1 MNNREIKFQ
10 KNILYLKKIESKI
23 LKDIEKES
31 DCTVRAINKA
41 DFSFNLIKEKIYKKY
56 KKPKLL
62 FDNLPE
68 NKIDP
73 IDKVNLEKIKLQDN
87 LIAGLNPKKLEL
99 LKNLD
104 KNIEIMR
111 NEQFTKLLH
120 TNNNN
125 NNSKQKKD
133 NIKEKELDLKI
144 FEKKVKN
151 VSNVNN
157 NIISTLDKEINN
169 FKKKEQFLYQ
179 FKK

>member
-1 MNNREIKFQ
+1 M
-10 KNILYLKKIESKI
+10 
-23 LKDIEKES
+23 
-31 DCTVRAINKA
+31 RAINKA

-133 NIKEKELDLKI
+133 NIKEKELDLKN
-144 FEKKVKN
+144 FEKKIKN

>member
-1 MNNREIKFQ
+1 M
-10 KNILYLKKIESKI
+10 Y
-23 LKDIEKES
+23 
-31 DCTVRAINKA
+31 INK
-41 DFSFNLIKEKIYKKY
+41 IIIEKIYKKY

-133 NIKEKELDLKI
+133 NIKEKELDLKKKK
-144 FEKKVKN
+144 KKVKN